1 MHPVLTPPRWAAW
14 LLRRLHPAETLE
26 EVQGDLEELYAG
38 WLERHGRRRAAVR
51 YGLAVLSVLP
61 PLVRRRRSNKNSYP
75 QPSYFQTHMLRN
87 YFIVAWRNLVRYKG
101 YSAINVGGLA
111 VGMAVAMLNGLWIWD
126 ELSFNQY
133 HQHYERIVKVM
144 EGGIRHE
151 GDRYANTSVPYPL
164 ATELKTSYGRH
175 FTHLLI
181 AREAEEFILAA
192 GPTKLTRKG
201 QFIEPG
207 APEMLTLKMLRG
219 TRAGLQDPHSILLSA
234 SAARALFGDAD
245 PLDRPVRINTQMDAK
260 VTGVY
265 EDLPHNTEFHDVKF
279 LAPFDLWVSV
289 NPWAREQQW
298 NNWFLLIYAQMAP
311 GADPKAVSALIKD
324 IELNKLRAIP
334 GREELVAR
342 QPQIYL
348 LPMPRWHLY
357 GRYEAGDRGPARLVR
372 LVGLIGAFVLL
383 LACINF
389 MNLSTARSE
398 KRAREVG
405 IRKAVGSRRG
415 QLVGQFFSESLLVAV
430 LAFGLALLLTGLALP
445 WFNQLAAKQITL
457 PLGNP
462 WLWLPAIP
470 FVLLTGLV
478 AGSYPALY
486 LSSFQPVKVLK
497 GTFRVGNR
505 AATPRKVLVVVQFTV
520 SITLTISS
528 LIVYRQ
534 IGHAKNRPVGY
545 SQEGLVLVEKKTDD
559 FKGKYEALRGELLR
573 TGVVSEVAE
582 SRSSVTGLRGYNGG
596 FSWKGKE
603 LVLPQNPATQAVT
616 PAYGRTI
623 GWQFVA
629 GRDFT
634 PGRTVDSAGLV
645 VNESFARG
653 IGTPNPVGETIAWK
667 PGSRAAKYFTVLGVV
682 KDMVVHSPYEPTLP
696 VVYYLADEYGWIN
709 IRLNPAVSAAE
720 ALPRIEA
727 VFKKLIPSA
736 PFDYQFAD
744 QEYALKFAAE
754 ERIGKL
760 AAFFASLAIFISCL
774 GLFGL
779 AAFTAEQ
786 RTKEIGIRKVLGASV
801 GHLWGLLSK
810 DFLYLVSIAFA
821 IAALAAYYFL
831 SGWLQHYAYRTTL
844 PWWIFAGAGGAALL
858 ITLVTVS
865 FQAVKAAVRNP
876 VKSLRTE

>member
-1 MHPVLTPPRWAAW
+1 M
-14 LLRRLHPAETLE
+14 
-26 EVQGDLEELYAG
+26 QGDLEELYAG
-38 WLERHGRRRAAVR
+38 WLEKDGKRRADLR

-61 PLVRRRRSNKNSYP
+61 PLVRRRRRGKTSY
-75 QPSYFQTHMLRN
+75 QPPLFFPMHMLQN
-87 YFIVAWRNLVRYKG
+87 YFTVAWRNLVRHKG
-101 YSAINVGGLA
+101 YSAINIGGLA
-111 VGMAVAMLNGLWIWD
+111 VGMAVAMLNGLWVYD
-126 ELSFNQY
+126 ELSFNRY
-133 HQHYERIVKVM
+133 HQHYDRIVKVM
-144 EGGIRHE
+144 EGGVRHD
-151 GDRYANTSVPYPL
+151 GDRYANTSLPYPL
-164 ATELKTSYGRH
+164 ATELRTSYSRY

-219 TRAGLQDPHSILLSA
+219 TRAGLRDPHSILLSA

-245 PLDRPVRINTQMDAK
+245 PLDKPVRINTQMDAK

-298 NNWFLLIYAQMAP
+298 DNWFLLIYAQMAP

-324 IELNKLRAIP
+324 VELNKLRGIP
-334 GREELVAR
+334 GREEKVASH
-342 QPQIYL
+342 PQIYL

-357 GRYEAGDRGPARLVR
+357 GRHEAGDRGPVQMVR
-372 LVGLIGAFVLL
+372 LVGLIGGFVLL

-415 QLVGQFFSESLLVAV
+415 QLVRQFFSESLLVAV

-470 FVLLTGLV
+470 FILLTGLV

-486 LSSFQPVKVLK
+486 LSAFRPVQVLK
-497 GTFRVGNR
+497 GSFRAGRLAVI
-505 AATPRKVLVVVQFTV
+505 PRKALVVVQFAV
-520 SITLTISS
+520 SVALIISTIT
-528 LIVYRQ
+528 VYRQ
-534 IGHAKNRPVGY
+534 LQHAKDRPVGY
-545 SQEGLVLVEKKTDD
+545 RREGLLMVQKKTGE
-559 FKGKYEALRGELLR
+559 FYGKGDLFRAELKR
-573 TGVVSEVAE
+573 TGVVAEVAE
-582 SRSSVTGLRGYNGG
+582 SRSSATSITMMNGG
-596 FSWKGKE
+596 FSFQGRA
-603 LVLPQNPATQAVT
+603 LDLNSCGTLSVT
-616 PAYGRTI
+616 PEYGNTV

-629 GRDFT
+629 GRDFVR
-634 PGRTVDSAGLV
+634 GRTADSSGFV
-645 VNESFARG
+645 INETFARALG
-653 IGTPNPVGETIAWK
+653 VRNPVGQTVRWAPEWREDK
-667 PGSRAAKYFTVLGVV
+667 NQYFTILGVV
-682 KDMVVHSPYEPTLP
+682 KDMVALSPYEPAYPT
-696 VVYYLADEYGWIN
+696 VYFLEDYHNWIN
-709 IRLNPAVSAAE
+709 IRIRPDVSAAE
-720 ALPRIEA
+720 ALPKIAA
-727 VFKKLIPSA
+727 VFKTLTPET

-744 QEYALKFAAE
+744 QEFALKFAAE

-774 GLFGL
+774 GLLGL
-779 AAFTAEQ
+779 ASFTAEQ
-786 RTKEIGIRKVLGASV
+786 RTREIGIRKVLGASTAT
-801 GHLWGLLSK
+801 LWGLLSK
-810 DFLYLVSIAFA
+810 DFLYLVAIAFGV
-821 IAALAAYYFL
+821 AAPLAWYFL
-831 SGWLQHYAYRTTL
+831 EQWLENYPYRTAIS
-844 PWWIFAGAGGAALL
+844 WWIFALAGGGALL
-858 ITLVTVS
+858 LTLLTVS
-865 FQAVKAAVRNP
+865 VQAVKTALRNP
-876 VKSLRTE
+876 VKSLRTD